1 MSNMLIYMTLTLG
14 IFIVFSCIQHK
25 FKLTILNPLLLTS
38 IVIMI
43 ILLVGEIPYES
54 YKEETSFIT
63 FLIGPATVSLA
74 VPLYENL
81 DVLKKHWKIVLITIL
96 VGVVGHALSIGIL
109 SIVLGLSDV
118 LAATFIPKSVTT
130 AIAIGI
136 SESLGG
142 IKYLTVA
149 IVILTGIIA
158 AMLGPIIFK
167 IFKIDNPIAR
177 GLALGSSGHVLG
189 TSKALEYSDLDGS
202 LSTLSLVLT
211 GLITVATAPLTLEI
225 IKFFIK

>member
-14 IFIVFSCIQHK
+14 IFIVFSCIQQK

-189 TSKALEYSDLDGS
+189 TSKALEYGDLDGS

>member
-14 IFIVFSCIQHK
+14 IFIVFSCIQQK

-96 VGVVGHALSIGIL
+96 VGVIGHALSIGIL

>member
-14 IFIVFSCIQHK
+14 IFIVFSCIQQK

-211 GLITVATAPLTLEI
+211 GLITVATSPLTLEI